1 MQKLFDTHT
10 KIIIEFDNM
19 PYEQIKETIT
29 SKYVGDALEDI
40 MSALMDD
47 LNMPQVLAIIN
58 QSINSLD
65 KIEQVDTNDLF
76 VAFHWL
82 EKNLLKI

>member
-1 MQKLFDTHT
+1 
-10 KIIIEFDNM
+10 M
-19 PYEQIKETIT
+19 PYEQFKNIIT

-47 LNMPQVLAIIN
+47 LNITQVLAIIN
-58 QSINSLD
+58 QSLNALD
-65 KIEQVDTNDLF
+65 KMEEIDKKDLF
-76 VAFHWL
+76 IAFHRL